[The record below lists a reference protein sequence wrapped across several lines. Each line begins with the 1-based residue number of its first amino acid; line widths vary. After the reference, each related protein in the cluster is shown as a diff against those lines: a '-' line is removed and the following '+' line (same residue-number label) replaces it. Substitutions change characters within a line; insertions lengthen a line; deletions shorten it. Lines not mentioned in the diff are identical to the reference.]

1 MAQKVIAV
9 TDDLF
14 FASKIRATAQ
24 AVNVQLNFVRGL
36 DQLITSAAESKPDLI
51 VIDLHSQ
58 KIDALSLAHSL
69 KSSDDLKSIPLV
81 GFFSHVE
88 TELQRSALE
97 AGFDRVIPRSL
108 FSRDLAI
115 ILKGVD

>member
-9 TDDLF
+9 VDDLF

-24 AVNVQLNFVRGL
+24 AVNVQLTFARGL
-36 DQLITSAAESKPDLI
+36 DQLMTSAAEFKPDLI

-58 KIDALSLAHSL
+58 KVDALSLAQSL
-69 KSSDDLKSIPLV
+69 KSSDDLKSIPLL

-88 TELQRSALE
+88 TELQQSALE